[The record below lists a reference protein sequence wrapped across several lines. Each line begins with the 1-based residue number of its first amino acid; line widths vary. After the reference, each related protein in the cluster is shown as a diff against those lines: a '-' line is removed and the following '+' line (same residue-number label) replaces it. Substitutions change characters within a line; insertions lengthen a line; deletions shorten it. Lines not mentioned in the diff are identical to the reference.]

1 MISKTVSLP
10 APRHDGEVS
19 LEKTLLQR
27 RSVRRWQDEALQL
40 EEVSQL
46 LWAAQGVTGARGLR
60 TAPSAGALYPL
71 EIYLVAGRVDRLTAG
86 IYRWRMLQNS
96 LSAVTPDDLRRE
108 LGRAALGQKAVATAP
123 ATFAVCAVYQRV
135 TAKYGQRGIRYAD
148 MEAGHAGQNISL
160 QAVALNLASVVVG
173 AFRDGQVHRLLQL
186 TQNETPLYLIP
197 VGRPL

>member
-1 MISKTVSLP
+1 MQKTVSLP

-19 LEKTLLQR
+19 LEKTLLLR

-46 LWAAQGVTGARGLR
+46 LWAAQGVTDARGLR

-96 LSAVTPDDLRRE
+96 LSAVTADDLRQD
-108 LGRAALGQKAVATAP
+108 LCRAALGQKAVATAP

-135 TAKYGQRGIRYAD
+135 TARYGQRGIRYAD

-160 QAVALNLASVVVG
+160 QAVALNLASVVIG
-173 AFRDGQVHRLLQL
+173 AFRDGEVHRLLQL